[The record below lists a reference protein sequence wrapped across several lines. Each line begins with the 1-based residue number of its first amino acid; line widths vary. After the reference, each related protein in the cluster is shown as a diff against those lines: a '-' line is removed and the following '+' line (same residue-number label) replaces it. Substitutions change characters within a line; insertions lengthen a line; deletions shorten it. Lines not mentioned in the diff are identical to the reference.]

1 MSQTETPSHQALDVP
16 ALVLLTADAL
26 VNKRWMLAT
35 DESCTGGLIAAAC
48 TDLAGSSRWF
58 ERGFVSYS
66 NEAKTE
72 LLGVGAALIEAH
84 GAVSEP
90 VVRAMA
96 SGAVLRSRAQVGIA
110 VTGVAGPDGG
120 SAAKP
125 VGTVWFGFS
134 VGGNVTSE
142 MLRFDGDRAAVR
154 GATVSHALRRLLQLL
169 D

>member
-1 MSQTETPSHQALDVP
+1 MSETETPSHQALDVP

-35 DESCTGGLIAAAC
+35 AESCTGGLIAAAC